1 MGLSTLFDLDSVLFK
16 ILRSV
21 NVIARR
27 WVNDVAGAVIRL
39 LYAYRLTG
47 VLTITTDAIIAY
59 I

>member
-1 MGLSTLFDLDSVLFK
+1 MSGVVLFK

-47 VLTITTDAIIAY
+47 VLTITTDAEAVNLLIY
-59 I
+59 RWV

>member
-1 MGLSTLFDLDSVLFK
+1 MSGVVLFK

-47 VLTITTDAIIAY
+47 VLTITTDADAVNLLIY
-59 I
+59 R